1 MGLTMVVNLLS
12 STRMRASSEGCG
24 QSVYREM
31 PGQAL
36 QKCIAF
42 GFSSVVAYS
51 DLQADFASEA
61 RTVSSLILRFKLSI
75 AAGWVLMSHTGF

>member
-12 STRMRASSEGCG
+12 STRMQASSEGCG
-24 QSVYREM
+24 QSVHREM
-31 PGQAL
+31 SAQPL

-42 GFSSVVAYS
+42 GFSSVVAFY

-61 RTVSSLILRFKLSI
+61 GTVSSLTLRFKLSI
-75 AAGWVLMSHTGF
+75 AAGWVLMSQTRF